1 MESIETPFSGP
12 MYNYLIA
19 QFLMNVK
26 IQLDSEA
33 QRTKTIKG
41 RLKHCETV
49 LSYLPGFFPPIKDDV
64 KGTRSH
70 CFR

>member
-12 MYNYLIA
+12 TYNSLIA
-19 QFLMNVK
+19 QFRMNVK

-41 RLKHCETV
+41 CLKHCEIV
-49 LSYLPGFFPPIKDDV
+49 PSYLPGFFTPIKDDV
-64 KGTRSH
+64 KRARSH